1 MKIYFNNINL
11 NSRKYNNTNISNQ
24 PNIYQKTKS
33 YNNDTVSFTAN
44 PAKEVKVITP
54 NLTPQKIEE
63 FFYLAGIEFRKNSKS
78 GLYSIKTFNGLKNR
92 VQEALKVKKVNCDDL
107 FQNIEEVREN
117 AIFEK
122 TDTTNL
128 GKCKQIKGWA
138 IFDRSNVEN
147 LGELEEVGAATF
159 VGDKPSSFGKLRK
172 GNYVDMYYAPNLQ
185 TEYKNNWQNFEFRK
199 PIVDDFEQHAG
210 THAVTHPY
218 WYKWEVNHDKEFAK
232 QEGFSE
238 GMVLF

>member
-44 PAKEVKVITP
+44 PAKEVKTITS
-54 NLTPQKIEE
+54 NLTPRKIND
-63 FFYLAGIEFRKNSKS
+63 FFNYAHIQFNRNPET
-78 GLYSIKTFNGLKNR
+78 GLYSIKTFNGLKQR
-92 VQEALKVKKVNCDDL
+92 VQKALEKKKINCDDL
-107 FQNIEEVREN
+107 FQHIEEIREN
-117 AIFEK
+117 AIFEG

-128 GKCKQIKGWA
+128 GKCKRIKGWA
-138 IFDRSNVEN
+138 VFDRSNVEN
-147 LGELEEVGAATF
+147 LGDLEEVGAATF

-172 GNYVDMYYAPNLQ
+172 GNYVDMYYAPNLKL
-185 TEYKNNWQNFEFRK
+185 EYKNNWQNFEFK
-199 PIVDDFEQHAG
+199 NPVVDNFEEHAQS
-210 THAVTHPY
+210 HAVTHPY

>member
-1 MKIYFNNINL
+1 MQVQRVQNNNYKSYI
-11 NSRKYNNTNISNQ
+11 NTNFSKQ
-24 PNIYQKTKS
+24 SFIYNKTIPYSS
-33 YNNDTVSFTAN
+33 YTVSFTAN
-44 PAKEVKVITP
+44 PVKEVKAITS
-54 NLTPQKIEE
+54 NLTPPKIEE
-63 FFYLAGIEFRKNSKS
+63 FFYLAGIEFRKNSES

-107 FQNIEEVREN
+107 FQNIEEIREN

-128 GKCKQIKGWA
+128 GKCKRIKGWA
-138 IFDRSNVEN
+138 VFDRSNVEN

-172 GNYVDMYYAPNLQ
+172 GDYVDMYYAPNLQ
-185 TEYKNNWQNFEFRK
+185 TEYKNNWQNFEFRE
-199 PIVDDFEQHAG
+199 PIVDFEQHAG

-232 QEGFSE
+232 QEGFRE
-238 GMVLF
+238 GTVLF

>member
-1 MKIYFNNINL
+1 MQVQRVQNNNYKSYI
-11 NSRKYNNTNISNQ
+11 NTNFSKQ
-24 PNIYQKTKS
+24 SFIYNKTIPYS
-33 YNNDTVSFTAN
+33 SDTVSFTAN
-44 PAKEVKVITP
+44 PVKEVKAITS

-63 FFYLAGIEFRKNSKS
+63 FFYLAGIEFRKNSES

-107 FQNIEEVREN
+107 FQNIEEIREN

-128 GKCKQIKGWA
+128 GKCKRIKGWA
-138 IFDRSNVEN
+138 VFDRSNVEN

-172 GNYVDMYYAPNLQ
+172 GNYVDMYYAPNLK

-199 PIVDDFEQHAG
+199 PIVDDFEQHANS
-210 THAVTHPY
+210 HAVTHPY

-238 GMVLF
+238 GMILF

>member
-1 MKIYFNNINL
+1 MQVQRIQNNNYKSYI
-11 NSRKYNNTNISNQ
+11 NTNFNKQSFNY
-24 PNIYQKTKS
+24 NKTIPYS
-33 YNNDTVSFTAN
+33 SDTVSFTAN
-44 PAKEVKVITP
+44 PVKEVKAITS

-63 FFYLAGIEFRKNSKS
+63 FFYLAGIEFRKNSES

-92 VQEALKVKKVNCDDL
+92 VQEVLKVKKVNCDDL
-107 FQNIEEVREN
+107 FQNIEEIREN

-128 GKCKQIKGWA
+128 GKCKIIKGWA
-138 IFDRSNVEN
+138 VFDRSNVEN

-159 VGDKPSSFGKLRK
+159 VGDKPSSFGKLRR

-218 WYKWEVNHDKEFAK
+218 WYKWEVNHDKEFAR
-232 QEGFSE
+232 QNGFKDGE
-238 GMVLF
+238 ILF